1 MPSFF
6 DKTLDITKEKD
17 YNDRHAEN
25 LGVAQLVARYLG
37 VVEAAGS
44 SPVTQTKTENQT
56 VLRFFFVFLLFPLFF
71 EIRASDFRAR
81 IFRFFT
87 PKKRSKT
94 IGRKNKWQASQK
106 SRTALIW

>member
-37 VVEAAGS
+37 VVEAAS
-44 SPVTQTKTENQT
+44 SSLVTQTSKSGMNRVFIPLLLICNEN
-56 VLRFFFVFLLFPLFF
+56 
-71 EIRASDFRAR
+71 A
-81 IFRFFT
+81 
-87 PKKRSKT
+87 
-94 IGRKNKWQASQK
+94 
-106 SRTALIW
+106 